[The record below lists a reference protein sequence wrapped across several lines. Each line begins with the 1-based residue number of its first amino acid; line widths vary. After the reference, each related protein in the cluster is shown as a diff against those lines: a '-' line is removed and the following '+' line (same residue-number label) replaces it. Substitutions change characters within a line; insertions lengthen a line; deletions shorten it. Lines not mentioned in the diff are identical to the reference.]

1 MVGFTKA
8 PHIWSVSHDLAK
20 QQRKEQG
27 LTINIGRQVALL
39 DGRIEN
45 LPRRATSI
53 RGIKSIE
60 ANIVETAVV
69 RMRQGRMYSNRTAWT
84 DETI

>member
-1 MVGFTKA
+1 M
-8 PHIWSVSHDLAK
+8 AK

-45 LPRRATSI
+45 LPGRATSI
-53 RGIKSIE
+53 RGVKSIE
-60 ANIVETAVV
+60 ANIVESAVV
-69 RMRQGRMYSNRTAWT
+69 RMRQSRMHSNRAAWT
-84 DETI
+84 DEPI